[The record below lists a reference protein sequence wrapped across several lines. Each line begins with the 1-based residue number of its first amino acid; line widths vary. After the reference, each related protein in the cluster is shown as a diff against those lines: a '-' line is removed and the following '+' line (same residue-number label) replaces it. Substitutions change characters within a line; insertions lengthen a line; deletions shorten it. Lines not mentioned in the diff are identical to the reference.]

1 MIKKIYLEL
10 YIYEMVFLV
19 FFLWMDYMI
28 NDINEW
34 VRNKVV
40 DFFEYDFKII

>member
-1 MIKKIYLEL
+1 MIKKNYLEL

-19 FFLWMDYMI
+19 LLLWMDYMI

-34 VRNKVV
+34 ARNKVV
-40 DFFEYDFKII
+40 DPFEYDFKII